1 MPNPVSR
8 AGKEQL
14 TELHIR
20 NTVPIQYCGYRV
32 QRGERGFNESQ
43 YGSSWTSVRG
53 AAGINLDVSGP

>member
-8 AGKEQL
+8 AGKGQL

-20 NTVPIQYCGYRV
+20 NTVPIRYCGYRV

-43 YGSSWTSVRG
+43 DGSSWTCVRG
-53 AAGINLDVSGP
+53 AADIHLDVSGP